1 MKKALV
7 LALTVLMV
15 LSLATAAFAVEV
27 TYEGK
32 VAVKLSGD
40 SEGDVKNDPSFAEDA
55 LEAKITVDFT
65 KDYGDGV
72 TAGVKTKVEAQ
83 SKIFE
88 DEVPEGAE
96 EGDGVVD
103 PGELKK
109 EFVFD
114 GAGWIQVERDLFTV
128 KAATKIDDQVG
139 RDLKENAIEEKAGMS
154 LKLNLI
160 DGLAVNTVLNNGTYL
175 NYVVKGEYAD
185 DLFTLGGGFQASED
199 IKQAFGVYGTLNLID
214 GLTIN
219 GEFGS
224 RDDNKDDKT
233 DAITAIFATAAYDL
247 DALSAKA
254 GILMQDAGFV
264 SVDADDVD
272 DEEWRINEQFRV
284 AGLSAVVAE
293 GALLPE
299 FYAGTVLF
307 ADASY
312 QLTEAFAVNGY
323 FDYLLSAKNGLG
335 KDLSKDAEKELEKL
349 SYKVGASYTF
359 DALKLEGWFKGYVA
373 TQFGGKATYTLAED
387 VTTSFEVTSTKAND
401 DAKDSKLAYTA
412 KIEAAL

>member
-27 TYEGK
+27 SYSGK
-32 VAVKLSGD
+32 VGVKFGGD
-40 SEGDVKNDPSFAEDA
+40 SEGDVKNGPAFDKDA
-55 LEAKITVDFT
+55 LEAKVEIDFT
-65 KDYGDGV
+65 KDFGDGV
-72 TAGVKTKVEAQ
+72 TAGVKTKVEAHSDIYEDQ
-83 SKIFE
+83 EEGEDGHGDVEFE
-88 DEVPEGAE
+88 DF
-96 EGDGVVD
+96 
-103 PGELKK
+103 KK

-114 GAGWIQVERDLFTV
+114 GDGWIQVERDLFTV
-128 KAATKIDDQVG
+128 KAATGIDDQVG
-139 RDLKENAIEEKAGMS
+139 RDLKENAIAKKAGVS

-160 DGLAVNTVLNNGTYL
+160 DGLTVNTVLNGGDKF
-175 NYVVKGEYAD
+175 NYVLKGEYAD
-185 DLFTLGGGFQASED
+185 DLFTVGGGFQNSDEV
-199 IKQAFGVYGTLNLID
+199 KQAFGFYGTLNVID

-219 GEFGS
+219 AEYGS
-224 RDDNKDDKT
+224 RDFDTKDKE
-233 DAITAIFATAAYDL
+233 DALTAIFATADYEL
-247 DALSAKA
+247 DALTAKA
-254 GILMQDAGFV
+254 GLLMQDVGFV
-264 SVDADDVD
+264 SVSADDVD
-272 DEEWRINEQFRV
+272 NEEWRINEQFRA
-284 AGLSAVVAE
+284 AGLGAVLPE
-293 GALLPE
+293 GELLPVV
-299 FYAGTVLF
+299 YAGTVLF

-312 QLTEAFAVNGY
+312 QLTEDFAVNGY